1 MSDRAGSGF
10 LDSVLDRTIGNLR
23 HVWRDIAA
31 SARGVM
37 SSAPK
42 PDLSREDEE
51 RVRTQLRECLEGKGG
66 EVSARARAASLG
78 RTYLALN
85 EAGRERFLRVLA
97 TEFDIDRA
105 AVQSHWERLRRA
117 KSEDEQRRLERA
129 LHQALEA
136 PRIKLLTQFNAL
148 PEGVKFL
155 VDMRAELMNLG
166 KGDPMLASLE
176 LDLKDL
182 LTSWFDI
189 GFLEVR
195 RITWDSPASL
205 LEKLTGY
212 EAVHAIRSWK
222 DLKNRLEADR
232 RCFAYFHPRMPDE
245 PLIFVEVALTQGMSD
260 DVQLLVGREGAARGP
275 GRRRHRD
282 LLFDLELPEGPHR
295 HQLRRLPHQAR
306 GRSAR
311 GRAAASH
318 DLCDAVAHSGLS
330 PVARKAPRR
339 RGRHRPH
346 AGRAQGARRAAGRGR
361 AEEPAAASGEERLAP
376 RRRARASRARAA
388 AAPGRALSLNE
399 KTPAGRALDPVA
411 HFHFSNGARVERLD
425 WRADLSPKG
434 LQQSYGMMINYLY
447 RLDAIEAN
455 HEAYSGEGK
464 VTVCLAEARQGLRR
478 RCLRRS
484 RCGRASASDSNV
496 IHLTASRCYAT

>member
-1 MSDRAGSGF
+1 MSDRASSGF
-10 LDSVLDRTIGNLR
+10 LDSVFDRTISNLR

-31 SARGVM
+31 SARGVI
-37 SSAPK
+37 SSAPR
-42 PDLSREDEE
+42 PDLSGEDEE

-66 EVSARARAASLG
+66 EVSARARAAALG

-85 EAGRERFLRVLA
+85 EAGHERFLRILA
-97 TEFDIDRA
+97 TEFDIDRV
-105 AVQSHWERLRRA
+105 AVQAQWERLHRA

-129 LHQALEA
+129 LRHALDA

-155 VDMRAELMNLG
+155 VDMRAELMRLA
-166 KGDPMLASLE
+166 KSDPALASLE

-182 LTSWFDI
+182 LASWFDI

-195 RITWDSPASL
+195 RITWDSAASL

-260 DVQLLVGREGAARGP
+260 DVQLLLDETAPLEDPAEADTAIFYSISNCQRGLSGISFGDFLIKRVVDQLAAELPHLTTYATLSPIPGFRAWLEKRFAEQGETLLTPAERKAFEAIPGDAAARSLPRLLAKSGW
-275 GRRRHRD
+275 HRD
-282 LLFDLELPEGPHR
+282 DQLSQAARAPLL
-295 HQLRRLPHQAR
+295 
-306 GRSAR
+306 
-311 GRAAASH
+311 
-318 DLCDAVAHSGLS
+318 
-330 PVARKAPRR
+330 
-339 RGRHRPH
+339 
-346 AGRAQGARRAAGRGR
+346 
-361 AEEPAAASGEERLAP
+361 RLA
-376 RRRARASRARAA
+376 ARYV
-388 AAPGRALSLNE
+388 LNE

-411 HFHFSNGARVERLD
+411 HFHLSNGARVERLD

-434 LQQSYGMMINYLY
+434 LQQSYGLMINYLY

-455 HEAYSGEGK
+455 HEAYTGEGK
-464 VTVCLAEARQGLRR
+464 V
-478 RCLRRS
+478 
-484 RCGRASASDSNV
+484 ASSSA
-496 IHLTASRCYAT
+496 LQKLGKG